1 MAKTIL
7 VANQKGG
14 VGKTSIC
21 FHLSGAMAEM
31 KKNIL
36 LIDLDQQGNLSS
48 CFMKNIYSIKT
59 TISDLLLDDDIDV
72 NDVIYD
78 TSYEKIKI
86 VPANLDFSRI
96 DIQLAGE
103 PDGQYLLLDKINEV
117 KNDFDFIIID
127 APPSLGLATR
137 NGLVCADAVIIPI
150 ECQEWAARGSSHL
163 KAAMEKIK
171 IRANPSLCVMGYLVS
186 KFDGRRK
193 LETIYLEKLKEAFGN
208 MVFKSVIKNSI
219 RYPEAAN
226 VRKPIT
232 HYMPKSA
239 HADAFRKLA
248 REVKKR

>member
-7 VANQKGG
+7 IANQKGG

-21 FHLSGAMAEM
+21 FHLSGALAEM
-31 KKNIL
+31 KKRVL

-48 CFMKNIYSIKT
+48 CFIKNIYSVKT
-59 TISDLLLDDDIDV
+59 TISNLLLDDEMEV
-72 NDVIYD
+72 SDVIYD
-78 TSYEKIKI
+78 TSYERIKI
-86 VPANLDFSRI
+86 IPANLDFSRI

-103 PDGQYLLLDKINEV
+103 LDGQYLLSDKINEV
-117 KNDFDFIIID
+117 KDEFDFIIID
-127 APPSLGLATR
+127 APPSLSLATR
-137 NGLVCADAVIIPI
+137 NGLVTADGVIIPI

-171 IRANPSLCVMGYLVS
+171 VRANPSLNVIGYVVS

-193 LETIYLEKLKEAFGN
+193 LETVYLEKLREAFRGE
-208 MVFKSVIKNSI
+208 VFKSVIKSSI

-232 HYMPKSA
+232 HYMPKSDQ
-239 HADAFRKLA
+239 ADAFRRLA
-248 REVKKR
+248 REVRKR

>member
-1 MAKTIL
+1 LTKTIL

-21 FHLSGAMAEM
+21 FHLSGALAEM
-31 KKNIL
+31 KKKVL

-48 CFMKNIYSIKT
+48 CFMKNIYSVKT

-72 NDVIYD
+72 EDVIYD
-78 TSYEKIKI
+78 TSFEKIKI

-103 PDGQYLLLDKINEV
+103 PDGQYLLLDKINDV
-117 KNDFDFIIID
+117 KDDYDFIIID

-137 NGLVCADAVIIPI
+137 NGLVSADGVIIPI

-171 IRANPSLCVMGYLVS
+171 IRANPSLSVMGYLVS

-208 MVFKSVIKNSI
+208 TVFKSVIKNSI

-239 HADAFRKLA
+239 QADAFRKLA
-248 REVKKR
+248 REVKRR

>member
-21 FHLSGAMAEM
+21 FHLSGALAEM
-31 KKNIL
+31 KKKVL

-48 CFMKNIYSIKT
+48 CFMKNIYSVKT
-59 TISDLLLDDDIDV
+59 TISDLLLDDDIDIE
-72 NDVIYD
+72 DVIYD
-78 TSYEKIKI
+78 TSFEKIKI

-103 PDGQYLLLDKINEV
+103 PDGQYLLLDKINDI
-117 KNDFDFIIID
+117 KDDYDYIIID

-137 NGLVCADAVIIPI
+137 NGLVSADAVIIPI

-171 IRANPSLCVMGYLVS
+171 IRANPSLSVMGYLVS

-208 MVFKSVIKNSI
+208 MVFKSIIKNSI

-232 HYMPKSA
+232 HYMPKSSQ
-239 HADAFRKLA
+239 ADAFRKLA
-248 REVKKR
+248 REVKRR